1 MRYIIEHL
9 DKRLYAWSL
18 LEYNHISKVVG
29 RDNLVFTNVR
39 SAKERKK
46 LSQLGRCFAEK
57 IEEMQPGQIADIKGL
72 GRADTAQKAGTKS
85 QKVDAKSASEKPLCV
100 LDPDSEAPLT
110 YSDKDEFSGFIF
122 GGILGD
128 YPMKKR
134 TKKELTSRLKL
145 PARNMGKKQMSTNTA
160 VMVAHLILSG
170 KKFEDIRF
178 KDKIELD
185 IRPGESIILPYRY
198 VIEGGKPVLP
208 EGFIG
213 FLKRRKGF

>member
-1 MRYIIEHL
+1 MKYIIEHL

-18 LEYNHISKVVG
+18 LEYAHISKVVG
-29 RDNLVFTNVR
+29 RENLVFTNVR
-39 SAKERKK
+39 SAKERQK
-46 LSQLGRCFAEK
+46 LSKLGRCFAEK
-57 IEEMQPGQIADIKGL
+57 IEEMQPGQIAEMK
-72 GRADTAQKAGTKS
+72 AQAPGESAKAISKP
-85 QKVDAKSASEKPLCV
+85 AKDRPLCV
-100 LDPDSEAPLT
+100 LDPDAETPLT
-110 YSDKDEFSGFIF
+110 CSDKDEFSGFIF

-134 TKKELTSRLKL
+134 TKKELTCRLKL

-198 VIEGGKPVLP
+198 VLEGGKPVLP
-208 EGFIG
+208 DGFIG